1 MNFNFQI
8 VQTQLCEINKAK
20 QCLSLPGTE
29 HLGSCL
35 SLQSVVLLILIA
47 TASQSSDQFCSVR

>member
-20 QCLSLPGTE
+20 QCLSLPRRLIRSFGLILLT
-29 HLGSCL
+29 SYI
-35 SLQSVVLLILIA
+35 VTIVLLEEI
-47 TASQSSDQFCSVR
+47 TAVE